1 MARESDG
8 NVRAAKAARNQSLWR
23 EINER
28 IRLVAEDSGDVEF
41 LCECASLE
49 CTQTINLSVAEY
61 EHVRGSPKRFP
72 IALGHDLP
80 AFEDV
85 VAADGRYA
93 VVEKTGKAGTAAA
106 RMDPRL
112 R

>member
-8 NVRAAKAARNQSLWR
+8 GVRAAKAARHQSLWR

-28 IRLVAEDSGDVEF
+28 IRLVAEDWGDVEF
-41 LCECASLE
+41 VCECASLE
-49 CTQTINLSVAEY
+49 CTESINLSVAEY

-72 IALGHDLP
+72 IALGHDFS

-85 VAADGRYA
+85 VAADDRYA
-93 VVEKTGKAGTAAA
+93 VVEKRGKAGREAA

>member
-1 MARESDG
+1 MARRSDG
-8 NVRAAKAARNQSLWR
+8 GVRAAKGARNQSLWR

-28 IRLVAEDSGDVEF
+28 IRLVTEDSGDVEF
-41 LCECASLE
+41 VCECASLE
-49 CTQTINLSVAEY
+49 CTETINLSVAEY
-61 EHVRGSPKRFP
+61 EHVRESPKRFP
-72 IALGHDLP
+72 IALGHDFP

-93 VVEKTGKAGTAAA
+93 VVEKRGKAGKEAA
-106 RMDPRL
+106 RMDPRP

>member
-1 MARESDG
+1 MTHMSNG
-8 NVRAAKAARNQSLWR
+8 GVRAVKAARNQALWR

-28 IRLVAEDSGDVEF
+28 IRSLAEDSGDVDF
-41 LCECASLE
+41 VCECANLE
-49 CTQTINLSVAEY
+49 CTETIQLSVAEY

-85 VAADGRYA
+85 VAADARYA
-93 VVEKTGKAGTAAA
+93 VVEKKGKAGKEAA
-106 RMDPRL
+106 RMDPRA

>member
-8 NVRAAKAARNQSLWR
+8 GIRAVKAARNQSLWR

-28 IRLVAEDSGDVEF
+28 IRLVAEDSGDVAF
-41 LCECASLE
+41 LCECANLE
-49 CTQTINLSVAEY
+49 CTETIHLSVAEY
-61 EHVRGSPKRFP
+61 EHIRGSPKRFP
-72 IALGHDLP
+72 IALGHDFL

-85 VAADGRYA
+85 VAADDRYA
-93 VVEKTGKAGTAAA
+93 VVEKRGKAGKEAA

>member
-8 NVRAAKAARNQSLWR
+8 DVRAAKAARNQSLWR

-28 IRLVAEDSGDVEF
+28 VRLVAEGAGDVDF
-41 LCECASLE
+41 VCECASLE
-49 CTQTINLSVAEY
+49 CNETITLSVAEY

-72 IALGHDLP
+72 IALGHDFP

-85 VAADGRYA
+85 VAADDRYA
-93 VVEKTGKAGTAAA
+93 VVEKRGKAGKEAAK
-106 RMDPRL
+106 MDPRL

>member
-1 MARESDG
+1 MARGSDG
-8 NVRAAKAARNQSLWR
+8 GVRAVKAARNQSLWR

-41 LCECASLE
+41 LCECANLE
-49 CTQTINLSVAEY
+49 CTETIHLSVAEY

-72 IALGHDLP
+72 IALGHDFP

-85 VAADGRYA
+85 VAADDRYA
-93 VVEKTGKAGTAAA
+93 VVEKRGKAGKEAAK
-106 RMDPRL
+106 MDPRL

>member
-8 NVRAAKAARNQSLWR
+8 GVRAAKAARNQSLWR

-28 IRLVAEDSGDVEF
+28 VRLVAEGAGNVEF
-41 LCECASLE
+41 VCECASLE
-49 CTQTINLSVAEY
+49 CTEIITLSVAEY

-72 IALGHDLP
+72 IALGHDFP

-85 VAADGRYA
+85 VAADDRYA
-93 VVEKTGKAGTAAA
+93 VVEKRGKAGKEAA